1 MDFYEGQL
9 QKEIKYIEDKYFSS
23 LIRKNFT
30 DVKIKDDFIE
40 KRVILNEIPY
50 KMYIKKSKDFDI
62 MFIPETND
70 NKFNFINDFNDII
83 KYKKTNNEIH
93 FSIISKK
100 DNYINLVDYLF
111 FTNENGYS
119 SGNYLHDSFFDEN
132 YILQS
137 ESLKINTSILHFLHN
152 LNIINLNNTGY
163 RLNRIKRNYKETKL
177 NKINESSLLKAYQL
191 YDSRFT
197 KIDDN
202 ESPIISIF
210 ESMYKKDNV
219 KTRI

>member
-23 LIRKNFT
+23 LIRKDFT

-40 KRVILNEIPY
+40 KRVILNKIPY

-100 DNYINLVDYLF
+100 DNYINLVDYSF
-111 FTNENGYS
+111 FANEYGYS
-119 SGNYLHDSFFDEN
+119 SGNYFHDSFFDEN

-137 ESLKINTSILHFLHN
+137 ESSKINTSIPHFLYN

-163 RLNRIKRNYKETKL
+163 HLNRIKRNYKETKL
-177 NKINESSLLKAYQL
+177 NKINESSLLKAYRL

-197 KIDDN
+197 TIDDN

-210 ESMYKKDNV
+210 ESMYKKDYV

>member
-23 LIRKNFT
+23 LIRKDFT

-62 MFIPETND
+62 MFIPETSD
-70 NKFNFINDFNDII
+70 NRFNFINDFYEII

-119 SGNYLHDSFFDEN
+119 SGNYFHDSFFDEN

-152 LNIINLNNTGY
+152 LNIINLNNTEY